1 LSLKDIVEKFAL
13 SSIVTVVSLLM
24 ELEGTLRFARRNR
37 KDETPIDNEDL
48 KAFITQLD
56 GALMVCKSANLEC
69 LEIIKEAAGRFK
81 KPNVT
86 LGVMEI
92 KHVQA
97 GINREL
103 EKWQFVPIRPDL
115 VPFFEKDDLFGW
127 EVFDKFEDA
136 RRDIKEAGN
145 CIAVGLPTS
154 AVFHLMRV
162 AEYGLRKIARSL
174 RVTLTHRGKNQPI
187 EFADWD
193 KIITG
198 CNNQIAKARSL
209 ASGAKR
215 QAKLELF
222 SDAAQH
228 CLFMKDIWR
237 NSASHTRSPYN
248 QPEAVS
254 AFDRVRVFMVFLA
267 TKIL

>member
-1 LSLKDIVEKFAL
+1 MEKFAL

-37 KDETPIDNEDL
+37 KDDKPIESEDL
-48 KAFITQLD
+48 KGFINQLD
-56 GALMVCKSANLEC
+56 GALMVCKSANLDC
-69 LEIIKEAAGRFK
+69 LEIIKEASSRFK

-86 LGVMEI
+86 LGVMESEI
-92 KHVQA
+92 KHVHA

-103 EKWQFVPIRPDL
+103 AKWQFVPIQPDM
-115 VPFFEKDDLFGW
+115 VRFFNQDTLFGW
-127 EVFDKFEDA
+127 EVFDKFENA
-136 RRDIKEAGN
+136 RGDIREAGN

-162 AEYGLRKIARSL
+162 AEYGLRKIAGSL
-174 RVTLTHRGKNQPI
+174 RVTLTHRGKNQPV

-198 CNNQIAKARSL
+198 CNNQIAKARLL

-222 SDAAQH
+222 SDGAQH

-237 NSASHTRSPYN
+237 NSTSHTRSPYS
-248 QPEAVS
+248 QSEAVS
-254 AFDRVRVFMVFLA
+254 AFDRVRDFMVFLA
-267 TKIL
+267 TKML